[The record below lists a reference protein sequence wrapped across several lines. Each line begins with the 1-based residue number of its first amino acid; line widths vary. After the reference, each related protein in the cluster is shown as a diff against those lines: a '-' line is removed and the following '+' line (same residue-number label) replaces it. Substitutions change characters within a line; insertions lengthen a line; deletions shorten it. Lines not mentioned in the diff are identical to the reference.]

1 MSNCIRSIWTFERFH
16 FKNYVL
22 CSKEIQGH
30 FYYKN
35 IVKNCTI
42 LNKKKRNECFSAL
55 LVVLEEQLGGSF
67 AFLLVIERATKIFKN
82 STSGLVNCIFWK
94 LKILNQTIKGS
105 SQSDGKISKVDGTQI
120 W

>member
-1 MSNCIRSIWTFERFH
+1 MSNCTSLYIRIFERSH
-16 FKNYVL
+16 FKNHVL
-22 CSKEIQGH
+22 YSKEIQGH

-67 AFLLVIERATKIFKN
+67 AFLLVIERATLN
-82 STSGLVNCIFWK
+82 SK
-94 LKILNQTIKGS
+94 
-105 SQSDGKISKVDGTQI
+105 TQD
-120 W
+120 WD

>member
-1 MSNCIRSIWTFERFH
+1 MSNCTSLYIRIFERSH
-16 FKNYVL
+16 FKNHVL
-22 CSKEIQGH
+22 YSKEIQGH

-67 AFLLVIERATKIFKN
+67 AFLLVIERATKVGIQ
-82 STSGLVNCIFWK
+82 K
-94 LKILNQTIKGS
+94 LKIGISESYILEAQNTRNT
-105 SQSDGKISKVDGTQI
+105 QSNYSRF
-120 W
+120 